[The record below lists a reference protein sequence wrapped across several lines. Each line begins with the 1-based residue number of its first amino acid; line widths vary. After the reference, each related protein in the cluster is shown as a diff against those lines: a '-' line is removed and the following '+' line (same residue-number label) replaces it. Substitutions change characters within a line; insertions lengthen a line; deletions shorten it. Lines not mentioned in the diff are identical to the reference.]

1 MAKQTVVT
9 AGPPSINAGYKKTSS
24 RRSTFKKVLP
34 YYLMFLP
41 PLIYYLIFRY
51 VPVVMAVVISMMDYN
66 IYKGIL
72 ASEWAGLKH
81 FIDFFNSVY
90 FGRLL
95 RNTLMINLLNLV
107 FVFPAPII
115 FALLLNEVR
124 NSFIKRTVQTIS
136 YLPHFVSTVI
146 VASMAVTF
154 LSPSVGLVN
163 NILVQFGMERTN
175 FLLDPNYFWG
185 IYTFMDLWK
194 TLGWSAILYFAT
206 LTGINTELYEAARV
220 DGANRW
226 HQTWNIT
233 LPGIAPTIIILFL
246 LKIGHMLEIGYEL
259 IVLLYNPNT
268 YLTADVIGTYVYRRG
283 ILDAN
288 YSFASA
294 VGLFQSIMGLVL
306 IVIANKLARKYSE
319 TSLW

>member
-1 MAKQTVVT
+1 MTKQTIT
-9 AGPPSINAGYKKTSS
+9 AASPSPISVGYKKTSS

-66 IYKGIL
+66 IYKGIFG
-72 ASEWAGLKH
+72 SEWAGFKH

-95 RNTLMINLLNLV
+95 RNTLMINLLSLV

-124 NSFIKRTVQTIS
+124 NSLIKRMVQTIS

-154 LSPSVGLVN
+154 LSPSVGLIN

-185 IYTFMDLWK
+185 IFTFMDLWK
-194 TLGWSAILYFAT
+194 TLGWSAILYFAA

-226 HQTWNIT
+226 HQTWHIT
-233 LPGIAPTIIILFL
+233 LPGIAPTIIILLL

-294 VGLFQSIMGLVL
+294 VGLFQSVMGLLL
-306 IVIANKLARKYSE
+306 IIIANKLARKYSE

>member
-9 AGPPSINAGYKKTSS
+9 AGPSSINAGYKKTSS

-72 ASEWAGLKH
+72 ASEWAGFKH

-124 NSFIKRTVQTIS
+124 NSLIKRTVQTIS

>member
-1 MAKQTVVT
+1 MAKQTIAAVS
-9 AGPPSINAGYKKTSS
+9 PPPISAGYKKISS

-41 PLIYYLIFRY
+41 PLIYYLTFRY

-66 IYKGIL
+66 IYKGIFG
-72 ASEWAGLKH
+72 SEWAGFKH

-95 RNTLMINLLNLV
+95 RNTLMINFLNLV

-124 NSFIKRTVQTIS
+124 HSLIKRMVQTIS

-154 LSPSVGLVN
+154 LSPSVGLIN
-163 NILVQFGMERTN
+163 NILVQFGVERTN

-185 IYTFMDLWK
+185 IFTFMDLWK

-226 HQTWNIT
+226 HQTWHIT
-233 LPGIAPTIIILFL
+233 LPGIAPTIIILLL

-294 VGLFQSIMGLVL
+294 VGLFQSVMGLIL

>member
-1 MAKQTVVT
+1 LAKQTVVT